1 MNDTPSA
8 ANPPKAHPLI
18 PATPKSF
25 SRHGATMA
33 WYESG
38 SGHPVIC
45 LHGNPS
51 WSVLFRPLFKGLG
64 EGFRVISVDQLGCG
78 QSGTPDGDYGWR
90 LLDRIND
97 FGAFID
103 HVAPGQ
109 KVSLVAHDW
118 GGMIATSWAVRHPD
132 RIASMTL
139 MNTAAFRLPPG
150 KILPRT
156 IGWCRAP
163 FIGPILTRGLNGFLK
178 GAVRYCTTK
187 PLSSEVARAYLDPHH
202 DWASRRSIM
211 EFVRDIPLSPDHP
224 SWGTLLETECQL
236 NFLRD
241 KPILLPWGLR
251 DFVFDADYLA
261 EFQRRF
267 PSAKGVPFPEAG
279 HWLLEDESEAV
290 TREIRQFLQKSVS
303 GSQT

>member
-1 MNDTPSA
+1 
-8 ANPPKAHPLI
+8 
-18 PATPKSF
+18 
-25 SRHGATMA
+25 MA

-51 WSVLFRPLFKGLG
+51 WSILYRPLFEGLG
-64 EGFRVISVDQLGCG
+64 DGFRVISVDQLGCG
-78 QSGTPDGDYGWR
+78 QSGTPNEDYGWG
-90 LLDRIND
+90 LADRIAD

-103 HVAPGQ
+103 HVAHGQ

-118 GGMIATSWAVRHPD
+118 GGMIATSWAVRNPD
-132 RIASMTL
+132 RVATLTL

-150 KILPRT
+150 KNLPRT

-163 FIGPILTRGLNGFLK
+163 FVGPILTRGLNGFLK
-178 GAVRYCTTK
+178 GAIRYCTTK
-187 PLSSEVARAYLDPHH
+187 PLGAAVAKAYLEPHH

-224 SWGTLLETECQL
+224 SWGTLLETESRL

-267 PSAKGVPFPEAG
+267 PSAHAVPYSEAG
-279 HWLLEDESEAV
+279 HWLLEDEPESV
-290 TREIRQFLQKSVS
+290 TREIRQFLQKSAP
-303 GSQT
+303 GPRT